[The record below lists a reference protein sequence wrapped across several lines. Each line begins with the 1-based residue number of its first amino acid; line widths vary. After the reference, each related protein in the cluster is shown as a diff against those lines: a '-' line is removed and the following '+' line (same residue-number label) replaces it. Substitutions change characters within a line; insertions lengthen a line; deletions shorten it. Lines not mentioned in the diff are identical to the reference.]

1 MTNVQRP
8 VTRPAINLR
17 VVVLLLI
24 LFAMIA
30 AAVVVT
36 DSISP
41 RDRQPTPELK
51 QNQSVRSAK

>member
-1 MTNVQRP
+1 MTHEKQP
-8 VTRPAINLR
+8 MTRPAINLR

-24 LFAMIA
+24 LSAVIA
-30 AAVVVT
+30 AAVIVT